1 MMIENHAQTCD
12 DGNNNLVKKKLNMLN
27 TELAFSL

>member
-12 DGNNNLVKKKLNMLN
+12 DGNNNLVKKNMLN